1 MSVTDRKPDEVL
13 DITDWF
19 DPPEVIDLT
28 DLLKPEPAL
37 DITDLLFPAKEN
49 SAQLREDTPA
59 KPERAIQLVRDT
71 PSHFWDK
78 PVAQSESH
86 IDLRSIERTSRHAQ
100 DKLAAVLKGGPR
112 TRIIRAIAKQAIE
125 QIRSGKLPSQLTFE
139 HDPELE
145 SLIADHAR
153 EVYQQARQQTKA
165 EIARQLAG
173 RRSHA

>member
-1 MSVTDRKPDEVL
+1 MSVNDRKPDEVL

-19 DPPEVIDLT
+19 DPPEVLDLTDVLCPPAIDLT
-28 DLLKPEPAL
+28 DVLTPATR
-37 DITDLLFPAKEN
+37 D
-49 SAQLREDTPA
+49 QLREA
-59 KPERAIQLVRDT
+59 KPGPRAIQLVRDT
-71 PSHFWDK
+71 PSQYWDK
-78 PVAQSESH
+78 PVAKSESH

-100 DKLAAVLKGGPR
+100 DKLAAVLKRGPR

-153 EVYQQARQQTKA
+153 EFYQQARQQTKS
-165 EIARQLAG
+165 EIARQLAA
-173 RRSHA
+173 RRTRA